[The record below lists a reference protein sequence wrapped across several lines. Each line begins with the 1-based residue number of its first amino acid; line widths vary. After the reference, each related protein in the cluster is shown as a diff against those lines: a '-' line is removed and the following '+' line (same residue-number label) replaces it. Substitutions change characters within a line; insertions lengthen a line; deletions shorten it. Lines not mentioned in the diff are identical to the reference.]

1 MSARNFSVRGVIPS
15 LITPFNSDGE
25 IAWESVEKEAAL
37 LDRAGVDGICIG
49 GYLSET
55 AGGTTEELFRLCRAF
70 RASSQKPILAS
81 MFPDSEPEAIELLEA
96 ARGAGADAVLV
107 AQPHYLFQPDPAAL
121 LSMFQRLS
129 LRSKVPVLLANVLD
143 SAQVSLKTITRLIE
157 EHVIDGIVQGARN
170 AHLLVDLL
178 RLRPR
183 VPVFSSL
190 EDLHYIG
197 LMLGAEGLVSDLAA
211 IFPADCVELYRN
223 VTAGNH
229 ERARRLHEKLLRV
242 WRTLDHPVEQL
253 VRVRLALM
261 MQGRQAGPSRSPYA
275 LESPEATSQIFG
287 ILQREGF
294 TTA

>member
-1 MSARNFSVRGVIPS
+1 MSTRNFSVTGVIPS
-15 LITPFNSDGE
+15 LITPFTSDGE
-25 IAWESVEKEAAL
+25 IAWEYVEPEIAL
-37 LDRAGVDGICIG
+37 LDRAGVDGICVG

-55 AGGTTEELFRLCRAF
+55 AGGTTEELFRLCHAA

-81 MFPDSEPEAIELLEA
+81 IFPDSEPEAIDLLEA
-96 ARGAGADAVLV
+96 ACGAGADAVLV

-121 LSMFQRLS
+121 LSMFHRLS

-143 SAQVSLKTITRLIE
+143 SAQVSLVTITRLME

-190 EDLHYIG
+190 EDLHYVG

-211 IFPADCVELYRN
+211 IFPKECVELYRN
-223 VTAGNH
+223 FTAGNY
-229 ERARRLHEKLLRV
+229 EQARQRHEKLLRV
-242 WRTLDHPVEQL
+242 WRALDHPVEQL
-253 VRVRLALM
+253 VRVRLALSA
-261 MQGRQAGPSRSPYA
+261 QGRHAGPPRNPYS
-275 LESPEATSQIFG
+275 LESRESMPEVMA
-287 ILQREGF
+287 LLRREGF
-294 TTA
+294 ATA